1 MPARRPTVALAMAAD
16 LPGRLFTA
24 GRWERLRAL
33 ADLCGDGALTD
44 FTAAPARAVLAR
56 TEVLVTGWGCPVL
69 DAAALAAAPA
79 LRAVLHAAGS
89 VKGHV
94 GAAAWERGL
103 LVSTAA
109 EANAGP
115 VAEYTVAMI
124 LLAGKGV
131 PAAAAAYRRR
141 RERVDLLREFPGVG
155 NHRRRV
161 GLVGASRVGRRVIEL
176 LRPYDLEVT
185 VSDPYLDEAE
195 ARRLGV
201 RTAELDALL
210 SGSDLVSLHAPLTA
224 RTRGLI
230 DGRRLA
236 LLRDGAVLVNTARGG
251 LVDHGALVRELVSG
265 RIGAV
270 LDVTEPEVLPAG
282 SPLFE
287 LDNVVLTPHIAGAQ
301 GNELARLADAVLDEL
316 ARYAAGLPLAH
327 PVGESDLARIA

>member
-1 MPARRPTVALAMAAD
+1 MPARRPRVALAMAAD

-24 GRWERLRAL
+24 ERWERLRAL
-33 ADLCGDGALTD
+33 AELCDEPVLTD
-44 FTAAPARAVLAR
+44 FTAASARAVLAR
-56 TEVLVTGWGCPVL
+56 TEVLLTGWGCPVL
-69 DAAALAAAPA
+69 DGAALAAAPR

-89 VKGHV
+89 VRGHI

-103 LVSTAA
+103 RVSTAA
-109 EANAGP
+109 GANAGP

-141 RERVDLLREFPGVG
+141 RERIDLLREFPGVG
-155 NHRRRV
+155 NHGRRI

-176 LRPYDLEVT
+176 LRPHDLEVT

-210 SGSDLVSLHAPLTA
+210 RDSDLVSLHAPLTE

-236 LLRDGAVLVNTARGG
+236 LLRDGAWLVNTARGA
-251 LVDHGALVRELVSG
+251 LVDHPALVRELVRG
-265 RIGAV
+265 RISAV
-270 LDVTEPEVLPAG
+270 LDVTEPDVLPAG
-282 SPLFE
+282 SPLFG

-301 GNELARLADAVLDEL
+301 GNELYRLADTVLDEL

-327 PVGESDLARIA
+327 PVTRADLDRIA